1 MSTASTTNLTT
12 ADEFFSL
19 PNDGQRRE
27 LVRGEVRTMT
37 PPGYD
42 HGDVTLALGEVL
54 RRHVREHQLG
64 KALAEIGFIIAH
76 DPDTVLAPDLAF
88 VRKERVPV
96 RGNPKFFDG
105 PPDLAVEVV
114 SPNDTVNE
122 VEDKVLDWIEA
133 GASMVWVVNPKH
145 RRVTVHRSLTDVV
158 VLHENDVLE
167 GDPVV
172 AGFRCQVRELFE

>member
-1 MSTASTTNLTT
+1 
-12 ADEFFSL
+12 
-19 PNDGQRRE
+19 
-27 LVRGEVRTMT
+27 MT

-42 HGDVTLALGEVL
+42 HGDVTLALGELL

-64 KALAEIGFIIAH
+64 KALAEVGFIIAL

-88 VRKERVPV
+88 VRKDRVPIG
-96 RGNPKFFDG
+96 GNPKFFSG

-122 VEDKVLDWIEA
+122 VEDKVLDWIE
-133 GASMVWVVNPKH
+133 GGTSMVWVVNPKH

-158 VLHENDVLE
+158 VLDENDTLD

-172 AGFRCQVRELFE
+172 AGFRCQVRDIFE